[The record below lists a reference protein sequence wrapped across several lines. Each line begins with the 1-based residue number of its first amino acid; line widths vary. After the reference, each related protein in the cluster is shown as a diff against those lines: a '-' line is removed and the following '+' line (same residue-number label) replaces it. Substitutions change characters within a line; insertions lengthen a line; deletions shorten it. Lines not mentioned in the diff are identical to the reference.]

1 MAENTY
7 TIESALAAF
16 STWESDP
23 TPDNLAAFYAALP
36 DHHTTRANKLGEAMV
51 TAIATLD
58 TEQLS
63 QFVTLW
69 NDYPRSTATRV
80 RDRVS
85 DEDVATI
92 RETFDRGV
100 RDAFDNAVDA
110 FADLA
115 TDSAE
120 ANYVLRLTEKLNAV
134 IASVNPNRDRK
145 TITRRDGS
153 SITFADLVDA
163 DVIPVG
169 STLTMTY
176 RGTEHAFDVQ
186 MDEDGSAV
194 MVAED
199 GSVFDAPSPAAQHVA
214 GEGSSRN
221 GWADLRYEGSAIG
234 FLRDPERV

>member
-92 RETFDRGV
+92 RGRRVRG
-100 RDAFDNAVDA
+100 
-110 FADLA
+110 
-115 TDSAE
+115 
-120 ANYVLRLTEKLNAV
+120 
-134 IASVNPNRDRK
+134 
-145 TITRRDGS
+145 
-153 SITFADLVDA
+153 
-163 DVIPVG
+163 
-169 STLTMTY
+169 
-176 RGTEHAFDVQ
+176 
-186 MDEDGSAV
+186 
-194 MVAED
+194 
-199 GSVFDAPSPAAQHVA
+199 
-214 GEGSSRN
+214 SRN
-221 GWADLRYEGSAIG
+221 GQRGSELRAAADREAERGH
-234 FLRDPERV
+234 RQRQPEP